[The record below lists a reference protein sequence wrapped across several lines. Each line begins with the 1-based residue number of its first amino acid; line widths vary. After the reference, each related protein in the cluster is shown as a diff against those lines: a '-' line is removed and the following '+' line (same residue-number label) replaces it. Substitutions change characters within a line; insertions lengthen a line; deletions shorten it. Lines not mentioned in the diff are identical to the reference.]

1 MDGTISRRK
10 DVAMDG
16 FIPEPPGRPPLW
28 RPDFGFVEKPTLDAM
43 DGAEWRMIEA
53 QRKAYMAGRQA
64 DLVLDLFTAAR
75 DDASFGY
82 ALSMYAHGLQAATL
96 ALQSGADEE
105 FVVVSLLHDIG
116 FTMAGPSHGEFAA
129 SLLRP
134 YISERNR
141 WVLEMHQ
148 LFQTAHAHDHPHF
161 DGHERDRFIG
171 HPFFADAADFVAR
184 FDQNAIDP
192 NFPTYPIE
200 AFAPMVR
207 RLFAR
212 PPSRRFQDGLVTP

>member
-1 MDGTISRRK
+1 MGGTIPK
-10 DVAMDG
+10 GKGLTMDG
-16 FIPEPPGRPPLW
+16 FTPEAPGRPPLW
-28 RPDFGFVEKPTLDAM
+28 RADFSFVEKPALEAM

-64 DLVLDLFTAAR
+64 ELVLDLFTAAR

-82 ALSMYAHGLQAATL
+82 PVSMYAHGLQAGTM

-116 FTMAGPSHGEFAA
+116 FTMAGASHGEFAA
-129 SLLRP
+129 ALLRP
-134 YISERNR
+134 FISERNR

-161 DGHERDRFIG
+161 DGHERDRFFG

-207 RLFAR
+207 RLFAK
-212 PPSRRFQDGLVTP
+212 PPARRFEAGQVVR

>member
-1 MDGTISRRK
+1 
-10 DVAMDG
+10 MDG
-16 FIPEPPGRPPLW
+16 FPAEPPGRPALW
-28 RPDFGFVEKPTLDAM
+28 RPDFALVEKPALDALT
-43 DGAEWRMIEA
+43 GAEWRLIEA
-53 QRKAYMAGRQA
+53 QRKAYMQGRQA
-64 DLVLDLFTAAR
+64 ELVLGLFEAAR

-82 ALSMYAHGLQAATL
+82 ALSMYAHGLQAATM

-105 FVVVSLLHDIG
+105 FVVVALLHDIG

-148 LFQTAHAHDHPHF
+148 VFQTHHAHDHPHF
-161 DGHERDRFIG
+161 DSHERERFNG

-192 NFPTYPIE
+192 NYPTLPIA

-212 PPSRRFQDGLVTP
+212 PPGRRFEAAVTAP